1 MKILF
6 LNLPYKFNISR
17 ASRWPEK
24 TKAGTLYYPYWL
36 AYCAGVCEEK
46 GIETK
51 LVDCITREYSVE
63 DMLAEVSR
71 VNPDYI
77 MAEITTS
84 TCFYDYETI
93 NAIKKQNH
101 NIKIIIGGT
110 HASILPEQ
118 VLKECEAIDYVVR
131 KEYDFTVPEI
141 IFTESN
147 AANNDNKGDISN
159 IQGISYRISNDIG
172 EGIDTAIDGVADDLG
187 DSVDTAISGVA
198 DNVDSDKNDDVNV
211 VDNSNLNENE
221 QIVHTPDR
229 IPLENLDELPFVSKV
244 YQKFLNVNDYAYAF
258 AQKPMIQI
266 VSARGCPNKCDFC
279 SYPSTMGGRLF
290 RTRST
295 KNLVDEIEYILNEM
309 PEIKEIFIE
318 DDTFT
323 VNNERVIEFCDEIIN
338 RGLKPIWSCNTRVDL
353 PYKVMKKM
361 KAAGCRLLVTGYE
374 SGSQK
379 VLDEIK
385 KGITLQQSLDFA
397 KNTKK
402 LKIKVFG
409 CFMIG
414 LRGDNLDTIN
424 ETFEF
429 AKKVY
434 PDMCFFQQAVPFPG
448 TEFYNWVKKEGYLIT
463 EDYSKWLNEDGYLD
477 CLVNYPYAS
486 AREIEKIRDNLMSK
500 YYFSFTYIF
509 KTFLSNLDWMEFK
522 RVLRGGY
529 SYIAFR
535 LKKLLKHH

>member
-36 AYCAGVCEEK
+36 AYGAGVCEKK

-51 LVDCITREYSVE
+51 LVDCITKEYSIE
-63 DMLAEVSR
+63 DTLNEISSYD
-71 VNPDYI
+71 PDYI
-77 MAEITTS
+77 MAEITTP
-84 TCFYDYETI
+84 TCFYDFETI
-93 NAIKKQNH
+93 NIIKKENP
-101 NIKIIIGGT
+101 NLKIIIGGT
-110 HASILPEQ
+110 HATILPEE
-118 VLKECEAIDYVVR
+118 VLNQCDGIDFVVR
-131 KEYDFTVPEI
+131 QEYDFTIPEI
-141 IFTESN
+141 ICTL
-147 AANNDNKGDISN
+147 NNSGNIDDKGDISE
-159 IQGISYRISNDIG
+159 IRGISYRSDAIHSNDESIERG
-172 EGIDTAIDGVADDLG
+172 KIFH
-187 DSVDTAISGVA
+187 
-198 DNVDSDKNDDVNV
+198 N
-211 VDNSNLNENE
+211 
-221 QIVHTPDR
+221 PDR
-229 IPLENLDELPFVSKV
+229 VPLDNLDELPFVSKV
-244 YQKFLNVNDYAYAF
+244 YQKFLNVDDYAYAF

-266 VSARGCPNKCDFC
+266 VSARGCPNKCNFC

-295 KNLVDEIEYILNEM
+295 NDLVDEIEYILTEM

-323 VNNERVIEFCDEIIN
+323 VNNERIIDFCDEIIK
-338 RGLKPIWSCNTRVDL
+338 RGLNPIWSCNTRVDL
-353 PYKVMKKM
+353 PFNVMEKM
-361 KAAGCRLLVTGYE
+361 KEAGCRLLVTGYE

-402 LKIKVFG
+402 LGIKVFG

-414 LRGDNLDTIN
+414 LKGDNLDTIN

-448 TEFYNWVKKEGYLIT
+448 TEFYEWVKEEGYLIT
-463 EDYSKWLNEDGYLD
+463 EDYSKWLNDDGYLN
-477 CLVNYPYAS
+477 CLVDYPYAS
-486 AREIEKIRDNLMSK
+486 SEEIEKIRDNLMSK

-509 KTFLSNLDWMEFK
+509 KTFLSNLDWIEFK
-522 RVLRGGY
+522 RVFRGGY
-529 SYIAFR
+529 AYISFR
-535 LKKLLKHH
+535 LKKLVKKS